1 MRPADRARAGGWAP
15 APPRRGPGGGGEL
28 HGPRA
33 HPGPGGGGR
42 ATPRSLLHPAMAAWT
57 RRGRPA
63 MAAGGG
69 RRALSRHGPLP
80 SLAKQGRGSWIR
92 PAEGAARRRG
102 SWIRPAPELKGRRGP
117 WPPRRRAAELDGW
130 RRERGVGRG
139 GWMEGGWT
147 LRQGSVELECRRD
160 WPRTELE
167 RGMAGAP
174 GRGAP
179 ARDAGGGPPPG
190 DRRAAASSAAA
201 PRGRPRRAAASSAAA
216 LRGRPRRAVHRE
228 GGRRREQEGA
238 ARRREGAVEGAAC
251 RRGEQGRRTRERAG
265 RERTPTGVKK
275 YLTCGPVCW

>member
-1 MRPADRARAGGWAP
+1 MRERRAVLPALPQPPAKPAACRPRGAPPPFPRPAR
-15 APPRRGPGGGGEL
+15 GGG
-28 HGPRA
+28 A
-33 HPGPGGGGR
+33 PGSGR
-42 ATPRSLLHPAMAAWT
+42 RRSL
-57 RRGRPA
+57 
-63 MAAGGG
+63 
-69 RRALSRHGPLP
+69 
-80 SLAKQGRGSWIR
+80 
-92 PAEGAARRRG
+92 
-102 SWIRPAPELKGRRGP
+102 
-117 WPPRRRAAELDGW
+117 RAAEGHGRRDAGPPSSMDGG
-130 RRERGVGRG
+130 ERGGVGRG

-216 LRGRPRRAVHRE
+216 PRGRPRRAVHRE

-238 ARRREGAVEGAAC
+238 ARRREGAGEGAAC
-251 RRGEQGRRTRERAG
+251 RWGEQGRRTRERERG
-265 RERTPTGVKK
+265 EREDADWGKK
-275 YLTCGPVCW
+275 QYLTCGPICWELV